1 MDNFQIETAQNI
13 SISQNVAGI
22 GERILAYLI
31 DLLIM
36 FSYVVVV
43 LLIVSNLNL
52 KGPDEWVFMLIIGLP
67 LLLYFLIWEAGW
79 DGRSPGKAALNLRV
93 VMLDGSKPHLSNYL
107 VRWLLRMVDI
117 TFTSGSVAVISILF
131 SGKGQRLGDL
141 AAGTTVISEKERIG
155 LQHTLL
161 YDLPD
166 NYTPVYPQV
175 TILSDKDVQDIKTLY
190 KDALQNSN
198 FKMLRSLAQKVSELL
213 GVTPKEN
220 ASDFVKTV
228 IRDYNYYTQQL

>member
-13 SISQNVAGI
+13 SINQNVAGI

-36 FSYVVVV
+36 FSYVIVVI
-43 LLIVSNLNL
+43 LIISRLNL
-52 KGPDEWVFMLIIGLP
+52 RGPDEWVFMIIIGLP
-67 LLLYFLIWEAGW
+67 LFLYFLLWEAGW
-79 DGRSPGKAALNLRV
+79 DGRSPGKAALHLRV

-161 YDLPD
+161 YDLPE
-166 NYTPVYPQV
+166 NYKPVYPQV
-175 TILSDKDVQDIKTLY
+175 TILSDKDVQDIKSLY
-190 KDALQNSN
+190 NDALQNSN
-198 FKMLRSLAQKVSELL
+198 FKLLRSLAQKVSDLL
-213 GVTPKEN
+213 GVTPEEN
-220 ASDFVKTV
+220 ASDFIKTV
-228 IRDYNYYTQQL
+228 IKDYNYYTQQL